1 MFVKYEIFG
10 LSIWFWIFIILLN
23 GIIFGSFCSNLA
35 DKKGYSPGTWFAG
48 GFFFGII
55 ALIAIA
61 GLPVKWEEFNNL
73 KECPDC
79 REMINIYAN
88 VCKYCGYRFTKEE
101 QQEALQKKIIKAYS
115 ETEYTLNDIKNLI
128 DLGMTDTLINELL
141 RIFKDNDNNDFIS
154 FIQEVSDLIIEKGD
168 KKIIPALEDLLK
180 ELKNK
185 RVIGIVKN
193 IIEKLK

>member
-1 MFVKYEIFG
+1 
-10 LSIWFWIFIILLN
+10 
-23 GIIFGSFCSNLA
+23 
-35 DKKGYSPGTWFAG
+35 
-48 GFFFGII
+48 
-55 ALIAIA
+55 
-61 GLPVKWEEFNNL
+61 
-73 KECPDC
+73 
-79 REMINIYAN
+79 
-88 VCKYCGYRFTKEE
+88 
-101 QQEALQKKIIKAYS
+101 
-115 ETEYTLNDIKNLI
+115 
-128 DLGMTDTLINELL
+128 MTDTLINELL